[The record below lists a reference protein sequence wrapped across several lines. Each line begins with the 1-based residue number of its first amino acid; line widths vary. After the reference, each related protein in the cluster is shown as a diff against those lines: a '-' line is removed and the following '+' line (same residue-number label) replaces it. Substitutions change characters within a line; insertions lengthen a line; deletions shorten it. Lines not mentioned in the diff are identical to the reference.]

1 MKVKSGSVLE
11 MDTPGEAKRAF
22 LERFPAYKQTSLLDD
37 LRRTDYESLD
47 RQGHIYLDFT
57 GGGLYSSEQ
66 LRQHM
71 ELLQESVLGNPHSS
85 NPTSALA
92 TALVGR
98 ARESILAFFNARPE
112 EYAVVLTQNATGALK
127 LVGEA
132 YPFDASARLL
142 LAFDNHNSVLGI
154 REYARTSGAEVSYA
168 PLVLPEMRLDAA
180 FMSNVLHANPGKS
193 HKLFAFP
200 AQSNFSGVQH
210 DLEWIEV
217 AQKNGWDVLLDA
229 ASFAPTNR
237 LDLSR
242 VKPDFVAVSFYKIF
256 GYPTGVGCLIAKKTA
271 LSKLRRPWFSGGT
284 IAVASVRNDRHRLQ
298 EGAEAFED
306 GTVNYLAAPAV
317 QIGLGYIG
325 KIGYAVIHSRVDALT
340 GWLLQQLTAMRHQ
353 NGLPLVRIYGPVT
366 MQSRGG
372 TVALNFFDADG
383 VFVDHRAIEALA
395 NRAKISLR
403 TGSFCNPGGGE
414 SAFGI
419 FDQELSSC
427 SPQSSTSPTMDDFRE
442 IISDKSTGAVRIS
455 IGLVS
460 NFADVYAFACFAR
473 NFIDKRA
480 GEL

>member
-1 MKVKSGSVLE
+1 MNVRSGSDLE
-11 MDTPGEAKRAF
+11 MDMLGEAECAF

-37 LRRTDYESLD
+37 LRRSDYERLD
-47 RQGHIYLDFT
+47 RQGHVYLDFT

-71 ELLQESVLGNPHSS
+71 EFLQESVLGNPHSS
-85 NPTSALA
+85 NPTSALS

-154 REYARTSGAEVSYA
+154 REYARAGGAEVSYA
-168 PLVLPEMRLDAA
+168 PLVLPEMRLDSA
-180 FMSNVLHANPGKS
+180 FMSSVLRANPGTQ

-210 DLEWIEV
+210 DLDWIEV
-217 AQKNGWDVLLDA
+217 AQTNGWDVLLDA

-237 LDLSR
+237 LDLSL

-256 GYPTGVGCLIAKKTA
+256 GYPTGAGCLIAKKTA

-306 GTVNYLAAPAV
+306 GTVNYLAAPALE
-317 QIGLGYIG
+317 IGLGCIG
-325 KIGYAVIHSRVDALT
+325 KIGYAVIHSRVEALT

-353 NGLPLVRIYGPVT
+353 NAMLQGR
-366 MQSRGG
+366 R
-372 TVALNFFDADG
+372 VAEARAA
-383 VFVDHRAIEALA
+383 HRAHYLS
-395 NRAKISLR
+395 RAFTSAPAPTR
-403 TGSFCNPGGGE
+403 TRE
-414 SAFGI
+414 T
-419 FDQELSSC
+419 
-427 SPQSSTSPTMDDFRE
+427 ST
-442 IISDKSTGAVRIS
+442 
-455 IGLVS
+455 
-460 NFADVYAFACFAR
+460 
-473 NFIDKRA
+473 
-480 GEL
+480 